1 MGELVTVILQVAGV
15 VLLVVLVAGFF
26 LWRQMTKIFVPPQTI
41 TLKPTPIAPW
51 KDKDGAEQ
59 IRNKILGFG
68 FSEIGSFTIVEMPVT
83 LTGFSDPTH
92 KFLAVQ
98 YEHPMVGQWV
108 DFVVKFKDGG
118 SATYTNG
125 KTGHEMEQRPNHDKN
140 YYPGAPLEVPYMK
153 LKEEVTQLFQKAYED
168 DMTWRREKGGPS
180 EAEIRRVAESSG
192 IEMTDELMEKVK
204 KKYEKDPTGGS

>member
-1 MGELVTVILQVAGV
+1 
-15 VLLVVLVAGFF
+15 
-26 LWRQMTKIFVPPQTI
+26 
-41 TLKPTPIAPW
+41 
-51 KDKDGAEQ
+51 
-59 IRNKILGFG
+59 
-68 FSEIGSFTIVEMPVT
+68 
-83 LTGFSDPTH
+83 
-92 KFLAVQ
+92 
-98 YEHPMVGQWV
+98 MVGQWV

-153 LKEEVTQLFQKAYED
+153 LKEEEFDRELDSVPISAEDFTQLFQKAYED